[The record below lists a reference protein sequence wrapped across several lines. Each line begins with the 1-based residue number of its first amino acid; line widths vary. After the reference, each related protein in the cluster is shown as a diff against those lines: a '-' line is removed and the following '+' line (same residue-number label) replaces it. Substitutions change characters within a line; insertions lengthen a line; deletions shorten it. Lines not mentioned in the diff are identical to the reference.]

1 MDAGTLELRM
11 LGGLDV
17 RRGGQSLAQPP
28 SKKTRA
34 LLAYLALTGRAHRR
48 DALCSLLWDVTDD
61 PRGALRWSLSK
72 LRKQVD
78 DERVTRLQ
86 TDGERVALELAGATV
101 DVLEMRSALSEAK
114 LASAPIALL
123 EAWSARCNGAV
134 LEGLDLPDFDGY
146 QAWLVAEREQ
156 TRRLHANVLR
166 ELVQRHAASPDRALA
181 HANAWIGVDPMNAQA
196 RLSALRLALAS
207 DQGELAKRQFQA
219 ARRLF
224 AELDPAK
231 EAQLIAGWQALHS
244 AQRTA
249 ATSTAREVEPG
260 VGPAL
265 EVEPGVGPAR
275 EVERGLA
282 PAREVERGVG
292 LSREVE
298 RGVGLSREVERGLA
312 PSREVERGVGLS
324 REVERGLAPSREVE
338 RGLAPSREV
347 ERGLAPSRESR
358 PSVNPS
364 RIPLIGREQEHA
376 ELAAA
381 LARVTRKRRAELV
394 LLTGEP
400 GIGKSRLIDE
410 VLGECR
416 AQGNAVLDGAAF
428 EGETGRPYGPW
439 IDALRKLSRT
449 RLDDAA
455 RQKMAPLLEVP
466 DTQASSR
473 EALFAAVV
481 DVLTGL
487 AATHAP
493 VLVVLDDVHWLDE
506 GSAELLHYTARMQRE
521 QPVLFVLAAR
531 DAELHDQPSVLRVLR
546 SLRRDLELRELAL
559 PALPAAATRRL
570 LEWVD
575 PQLDADAVLVH
586 SGGNPLFALE
596 LARAGGSA
604 ERARTVAD
612 AVRDRVQRLPA
623 EAGEMLRWGAVLGSA
638 IDTRLLAALSSLSA
652 EQQLDGL
659 EELQRHALLR
669 VEPGQGYVFSH
680 ELVRGVVYSDL
691 SQPRR
696 TLMHHRAA
704 EALCRLQE
712 ESHADFDED
721 SVAHIARHAA
731 LGEGHAL
738 AASAYLA
745 AGKRCLKLFASENA
759 AAMVRKGLRHAR
771 ELAEPARSRSML
783 SLYEVQLWAK
793 RPEDEAEF
801 CRSVQELAESA
812 LQHGCV
818 EHARLGFN
826 MLSYVRWENGQWDEA
841 RKQMLIAE
849 QVVRAGEDVDHIE
862 ALAEAARCLGLLER
876 DLSHAEALLSEAKA
890 RAKQRGYECS
900 ALHDAD
906 GLLRLH
912 CGELDAA
919 DTLFEQARLQAR
931 ITSHGYAE
939 IQALMN
945 RVQLNLDAGRS
956 ERALELA
963 HETLE
968 LADKTRD
975 GSEGPYARVL
985 FALAQ
990 LALDKDAGSALQRA
1004 LSELRVADAKHRLAF
1019 GLSRAAARYNRAGRT
1034 QEAAAMAN
1042 EALEI
1047 ARLLERPSDI
1057 VLALVE
1063 LANAQRALGDRAG
1076 YARTRALLDVELPNK
1091 LSAHAQ
1097 RARAALNRE

>member
-34 LLAYLALTGRAHRR
+34 LLAYLALTGRSHRR

-86 TDGERVALELAGATV
+86 TDGERVALELAGASV
-101 DVLEMRSALSEAK
+101 DVLEMRSALAEGK
-114 LASAPIALL
+114 LEGAPTALL

-166 ELVQRHAASPDRALA
+166 ELVQRHAALPDRALGY
-181 HANAWIGVDPMNAQA
+181 ANAWIGVDPMNAQA

-207 DQGELAKRQFQA
+207 DQDELAKRQFQA

-224 AELDPAK
+224 GELDRGK

-244 AQRTA
+244 AQRSVV
-249 ATSTAREVEPG
+249 TST
-260 VGPAL
+260 
-265 EVEPGVGPAR
+265 
-275 EVERGLA
+275 A
-282 PAREVERGVG
+282 PARELEPE
-292 LSREVE
+292 LALARELE
-298 RGVGLSREVERGLA
+298 PELALARELKPA
-312 PSREVERGVGLS
+312 
-324 REVERGLAPSREVE
+324 
-338 RGLAPSREV
+338 
-347 ERGLAPSRESR
+347 
-358 PSVNPS
+358 VNPS

-400 GIGKSRLIDE
+400 GIGKSRLLDE

-416 AQGNAVLDGAAF
+416 AHGNAVLDGAAF

-455 RQKMAPLLEVP
+455 RQKLAPLLDVP

-487 AATHAP
+487 AASHAP

-570 LEWVD
+570 LECID

-623 EAGEMLRWGAVLGSA
+623 EAGEVLRWGALLGSA

-738 AASAYLA
+738 AASAYIA

-783 SLYEVQLWAK
+783 ELCDVQLWAK

-801 CRSVQELAESA
+801 CRSVQELAETA

-826 MLSYVRWENGQWDEA
+826 MLSYVRWESGQWDEA
-841 RKQMLIAE
+841 RKQMLMAE
-849 QVVRAGEDVDHIE
+849 QVVRAGEHVDHIE

-919 DTLFEQARLQAR
+919 DALFEQARLQAR

-975 GSEGPYARVL
+975 GSEGPFARVL

-1004 LSELRVADAKHRLAF
+1004 LSELRIADAKHRLAF
-1019 GLSRAAARYNRAGRT
+1019 GLSRAAAWCNRTGRA

-1057 VLALVE
+1057 VLALAE
-1063 LANAQRALGDRAG
+1063 LANAQRVLGDRAG
-1076 YARTRALLDVELPNK
+1076 YARTRALLEVELPNK

>member
-1 MDAGTLELRM
+1 MTVGTLELRM
-11 LGGLDV
+11 LGGLEV
-17 RRGGQSLAQPP
+17 RRGAESLAQPP

-34 LLAYLALTGRAHRR
+34 LLAYLALTGRPHRR
-48 DALCSLLWDVTDD
+48 DALCSLLWDITDD

-78 DERVTRLQ
+78 DAQVTRLQ
-86 TDGERVALELAGATV
+86 TDGEHVALELAGASV
-101 DVLEMRSALSEAK
+101 DVLEMRSALGEGK
-114 LASAPIALL
+114 LASAPTSLL
-123 EAWSARCNGAV
+123 EAWAARCSGAV
-134 LEGLDLPDFDGY
+134 LEGLDLPDFDSY
-146 QAWLVAEREQ
+146 QAWLIAEREQ
-156 TRRLHANVLR
+156 TRRLHASVLQD
-166 ELVQRHAASPDRALA
+166 LVRRHEGEPERALS
-181 HANAWIGVDPMNAQA
+181 HASAWVAVDPMNAQA

-207 DQGELAKRQFQA
+207 GQAEHAQRQFNA

-224 AELDPAK
+224 SELDPAR
-231 EAQLIAGWQALHS
+231 EAQLVAGWQSLRGSPHS
-244 AQRTA
+244 QSSSA
-249 ATSTAREVEPG
+249 AHS
-260 VGPAL
+260 L
-265 EVEPGVGPAR
+265 ERDPEPAR
-275 EVERGLA
+275 DSE
-282 PAREVERGVG
+282 PA
-292 LSREVE
+292 
-298 RGVGLSREVERGLA
+298 
-312 PSREVERGVGLS
+312 
-324 REVERGLAPSREVE
+324 
-338 RGLAPSREV
+338 
-347 ERGLAPSRESR
+347 
-358 PSVNPS
+358 NPS
-364 RIPLIGREQEHA
+364 SANVLPLIGREQERT
-376 ELAAA
+376 ELNAA
-381 LARVTRKRRAELV
+381 LARVTRKRHAEIV

-400 GIGKSRLIDE
+400 GIGKSRLLDE
-410 VLGECR
+410 VMFECR
-416 AQGNAVLDGAAF
+416 AQGSAVLDGAAF

-449 RLDDAA
+449 SLDETS
-455 RQKMAPLLEVP
+455 RQKLAPLLDVP

-473 EALFAAVV
+473 EALFAGVV

-487 AATHAP
+487 AAAHAP
-493 VLVVLDDVHWLDE
+493 VLVVLDDVHWLDD

-559 PALPAAATRRL
+559 PGLPEAATRKL
-570 LEWVD
+570 VELID
-575 PQLDADAVLVH
+575 PQLDADALFVH

-604 ERARTVAD
+604 ERARTLAD
-612 AVRDRVQRLPA
+612 AVRDRVLRLPA
-623 EAGEMLRWGAVLGSA
+623 EAGEVLRWGAVLGSA
-638 IDTRLLAALSSLSA
+638 IDPRLLAALSSLSA

-659 EELQRHALLR
+659 EVLERHALLR
-669 VEPGQGYVFSH
+669 ADPAQGYVFSH
-680 ELVRGVVYSDL
+680 EVVRGIVYSDL

-704 EALCRLQE
+704 EALCKLQE
-712 ESHADFDED
+712 ESHADLDED
-721 SVAHIARHAA
+721 CAALIARHAA

-738 AASAYLA
+738 AASAYIA

-771 ELAEPARSRSML
+771 ELPEPARSRTML
-783 SLYEVQLWAK
+783 ELCEVQLWAK

-801 CRSVQELAESA
+801 CRTVHALAETA

-826 MLSYVRWENGQWDEA
+826 MLSYVRWESGEWDEA
-841 RKQMLIAE
+841 RRQMLKAE
-849 QVVRAGEDVDHIE
+849 QVVRAGEGVEHIE

-876 DLSHAEALLSEAKA
+876 DLSHAEAMLSEAKA
-890 RAKQRGYECS
+890 RAKQLGYESS

-919 DTLFEQARLQAR
+919 DASFERAGLQAR
-931 ITSHGYAE
+931 VASHRYAE

-945 RVQLNLDAGRS
+945 RVQLNLDAGRR

-963 HETLE
+963 GETLE
-968 LADKTRD
+968 LAGKTRD
-975 GSEGPYARVL
+975 GSEGPFARVL
-985 FALAQ
+985 VALAR
-990 LALDKDAGSALQRA
+990 LAIGKGDLAALQRA
-1004 LSELRVADAKHRLAF
+1004 LGELRVADSKHRLAY
-1019 GLSRAAARYNRAGRT
+1019 GLSRAAAVYNLAGQPR
-1034 QEAAAMAN
+1034 EAAAMAQ
-1042 EALEI
+1042 EALDI

-1063 LANAQRALGDRAG
+1063 LATAQRAQGDRVGYERSRGELAAG
-1076 YARTRALLDVELPNK
+1076 LPSK

-1097 RARAALNRE
+1097 RVRAALSEE